1 MVVGVGLDLVS
12 VRKMEASL
20 RRDGF
25 RRQAFTPAEIAH
37 CGGRTNAAECY
48 AGKFAA
54 KEAFVKAIG
63 RGFDEGIWFSQIE
76 VLGKPGGKPYITVQG
91 EAERALRS
99 LVSAATVHLSITHTS
114 GFAAAVVVLETGPE

>member
-1 MVVGVGLDLVS
+1 MVVGVGLDLVA

-25 RRQAFTPAEIAH
+25 KSHAFTPAEIAN
-37 CGGRTNAAECY
+37 CGARKKAAECY
-48 AGKFAA
+48 AGRFAA

-63 RGFDEGIWFSQIE
+63 RGLGEGIWFSQIE
-76 VLGKPGGKPYITVQG
+76 VLGQPGGQPFITVQG

-99 LVSAATVHLSITHTS
+99 LGSAVTVHLSITHTA
-114 GFAAAVVVLETGPE
+114 GFAAAVVVLETGGE